1 MARNNPEVNPG
12 EKQRMRDQIRQQ
24 VEEFLHKGGR
34 IDVMDR
40 TPPRRQAGERGSV
53 WHGQDDFQQLL
64 D

>member
-1 MARNNPEVNPG
+1 MARNNSDVNPG

-24 VEEFLHKGGR
+24 VEEFLHRGGR

-40 TPPRRQAGERGSV
+40 NPPRRQDCGRGSV
-53 WHGQDDFQQLL
+53 WHGHDDYQQLL

>member
-1 MARNNPEVNPG
+1 MARSNQEMNTG

-24 VEEFLHKGGR
+24 VEEFLHRGGR

-40 TPPRRQAGERGSV
+40 GANRQAKQRGPV